1 MIRISI
7 DLVDSVC
14 GRHFKTT
21 SYCYILKEGS
31 TVLKKLGP
39 FASFS
44 YCFVDLLNN
53 PCFPKIKGKVGIFLP
68 NKFNEWMILLQVLK
82 NVYDQPFN

>member
-31 TVLKKLGP
+31 TVIRKCGP

-44 YCFVDLLNN
+44 YWFLDLLNN
-53 PCFPKIKGKVGIFLP
+53 PCLPKIKGKVDIFSP
-68 NKFNEWMILLQVLK
+68 NKCNEWMILFHVLK
-82 NVYDQPFN
+82 NVYDQSLN